1 MNLEEPEKP
10 KEPEAP
16 PADPSVATI
25 NSNKDTVIEINTNNK
40 GLGLFVVGG
49 KMLTPPV
56 VSILNCIKLAKSNK
70 TRLSILLNSNR
81 MVLLLHILCQM
92 VLLVLIKGYKYLI
105 K

>member
-1 MNLEEPEKP
+1 MIIITEEPEKP

-49 KMLTPPV
+49 KMLTPPL
-56 VSILNCIKLAKSNK
+56 VSAF
-70 TRLSILLNSNR
+70 
-81 MVLLLHILCQM
+81 LCM
-92 VLLVLIKGYKYLI
+92 
-105 K
+105 